1 MKKILLL
8 LLFISFSAFSQEETN
23 EENKPFEAI
32 EQVPLFASF
41 EDVEKSQQIQCFQ
54 DRMTQHII
62 LNFKYPNK
70 AARKNIQ
77 GRVLAK
83 FIIDKEGNVTNI
95 EATGG
100 HKILQEEA
108 IRIIKKLPQMKPGM
122 HKGKPVRVQYGI
134 PIVFRLK

>member
-1 MKKILLL
+1 MKKVLLL
-8 LLFISFSAFSQEETN
+8 LLFISFSAFSQEETS
-23 EENKPFEAI
+23 EEVKFETI
-32 EQVPLFASF
+32 EQVPLFASC

-122 HKGKPVRVQYGI
+122 QKGKPVRVQYGI
-134 PIVFRLK
+134 PIVFKLK